1 MDFLLYFVDC
11 CTVSSVPLHS
21 LFLQTGYQLFMFL
34 FTENMLFNLW
44 NLLLA
49 ATFGQTGLPSEI
61 LQLNLEL
68 LFLRFRFH
76 YFLLFF
82 SHFDPIHQLINSLS
96 LSWHTE
102 RPHLHEGVNISKYF
116 ICEVLRGKMVDF
128 FYCWL
133 LFEVI
138 LKLVWIVVFLSAL
151 RRG

>member
-1 MDFLLYFVDC
+1 
-11 CTVSSVPLHS
+11 
-21 LFLQTGYQLFMFL
+21 MFL

-96 LSWHTE
+96 LS
-102 RPHLHEGVNISKYF
+102 
-116 ICEVLRGKMVDF
+116 
-128 FYCWL
+128 
-133 LFEVI
+133 
-138 LKLVWIVVFLSAL
+138 
-151 RRG
+151 